1 MANETTNTHGGARE
15 GAGAPLGNQNSI
27 KSNRYFAETIKR
39 MVKQSDGEVLRKIA
53 QALIDKAEDGDLG
66 AIKEFAD
73 RVDGKAMQENKMTG
87 DENAPIVLN
96 VITGVPQPLLE
107 NKQDG

>member
-27 KSNRYFAETIKR
+27 KSNRYFGETIKR
-39 MVKQSDGEVLRKIA
+39 MALQSNGEMLRTIA
-53 QALIDKAEDGDLG
+53 QALIDKASDGDLG

-73 RVDGKAMQENKMTG
+73 RVDGKSMQENKITG
-87 DENAPIVLN
+87 DDDAPV
-96 VITGVPQPLLE
+96 VIKVVTGVPQRDE
-107 NKQDG
+107 